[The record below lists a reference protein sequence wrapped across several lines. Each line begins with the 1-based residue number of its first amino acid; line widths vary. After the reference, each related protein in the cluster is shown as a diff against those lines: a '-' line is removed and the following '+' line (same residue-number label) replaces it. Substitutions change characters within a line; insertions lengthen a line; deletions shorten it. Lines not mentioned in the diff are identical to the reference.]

1 MAYIKGYQFLT
12 EEQATEAVLLCND
25 YYKIPEQTN
34 DTTRDWCSYRIAEL
48 NTPIFFYIIYDE
60 SLLVVLGEPTEF
72 EVIYED
78 IPQ

>member
-72 EVIYED
+72 EVIQEE
-78 IPQ
+78 I